1 MKLQTVELNIYE
13 ELRSHFQ
20 YEGLSNSIK
29 ETYDDYM
36 ILSFKPMTD
45 DGVLDNVTI
54 TVSVYDSNNIG
65 VGMNVNN
72 HVDFIYTDT
81 TYNQYMDIVNNYY
94 DFIGEWGL
102 GIIKSK
108 ETSNASLFLCLFA
121 GGYDQGNCLSILNI
135 LNIVHNAILI
145 K

>member
-36 ILSFKPMTD
+36 IISFKPMTD
-45 DGVLDNVTI
+45 KGVLNNVTI
-54 TVSVYDSNNIG
+54 TISVYDNNNIG

-72 HVDFIYTDT
+72 KVDYMYTDT
-81 TYNQYMDIVNNYY
+81 TYNKYMDIVNNYY
-94 DFIGEWGL
+94 DCVVSEDW
-102 GIIKSK
+102 
-108 ETSNASLFLCLFA
+108 E
-121 GGYDQGNCLSILNI
+121 
-135 LNIVHNAILI
+135 
-145 K
+145 